1 MRPKLLL
8 VAAAAFKTA
17 SRSASASSASEAT
30 TSKFRFSSGFDT
42 ALAAKFS
49 SSFLVHEDFVTAE
62 EEAALMS
69 EVEPHLGRLVYEKDH
84 WDEVRNCFGFKF
96 TARFGFILQKNDLNS
111 LLSSSSLNS
120 SALFRLSVI
129 LMLCLCSC

>member
-1 MRPKLLL
+1 MRPKLFL

-17 SRSASASSASEAT
+17 SRSASASSAAEASS
-30 TSKFRFSSGFDT
+30 SKFRFSAGFDS

-96 TARFGFILQKNDLNS
+96 PHVFGSLQRNDLNY
-111 LLSSSSLNS
+111 LLSTKVH
-120 SALFRLSVI
+120 FYVI
-129 LMLCLCSC
+129 LILMFCLCSC